1 MQFATLFLLACLFF
15 SCQNPPAETR
25 ADRIAKGVC
34 DCSTPLLDLNK
45 KAAAGKD
52 SIDFEAIQT
61 AFLEARK
68 CIVNQH
74 MKTEDLPDV
83 QKALVVKCP
92 ELAGEEEL
100 LGELLGF

>member
-1 MQFATLFLLACLFF
+1 MRFATLLLLACLLF

-74 MKTEDLPDV
+74 MKSDDLSEV
-83 QKALVVKCP
+83 QKALLIKCP
-92 ELAGEEEL
+92 ELAAETDLLEEL
-100 LGELLGF
+100 LMK